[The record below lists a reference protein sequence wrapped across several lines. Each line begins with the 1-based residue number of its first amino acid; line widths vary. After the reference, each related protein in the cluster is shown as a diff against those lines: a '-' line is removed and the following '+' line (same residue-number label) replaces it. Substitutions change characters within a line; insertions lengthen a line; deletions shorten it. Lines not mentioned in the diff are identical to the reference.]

1 MDKLNR
7 LVFIIL
13 CSTVIYLLVTPKLCL
28 KK

>member
-13 CSTVIYLLVTPKLCL
+13 CSTVIYLLVTPRTCL